1 MLKAR
6 DFAALQKLAKGVAA
20 QFGSDCEV
28 VVHRL
33 SADTMEHSIV
43 AIENGHVTG
52 RKVGDGPSHVVLERL
67 GKTIDPGLNDHLCY
81 LTLSLIHFLS
91 SLPSAVFFC
100 HFRMG

>member
-1 MLKAR
+1 MLKDR
-6 DFAALQKLAKGVAA
+6 DFEALQKLAKGVAA

-52 RKVGDGPSHVVLERL
+52 RKVATVPPMSCWNGWVKRL
-67 GKTIDPGLNDHLCY
+67 IR
-81 LTLSLIHFLS
+81 
-91 SLPSAVFFC
+91 A
-100 HFRMG
+100 

>member
-1 MLKAR
+1 MLKDR
-6 DFAALQKLAKGVAA
+6 DFEALQKLAKGVAA

-67 GKTIDPGLNDHLCY
+67 GKTIDRPERSPLLFDAYARRKAAEVLLY
-81 LTLSLIHFLS
+81 LY
-91 SLPSAVFFC
+91 
-100 HFRMG
+100 

>member
-1 MLKAR
+1 MLKDR
-6 DFAALQKLAKGVAA
+6 DFEALQKLAKGVAA

-52 RKVGDGPSHVVLERL
+52 R
-67 GKTIDPGLNDHLCY
+67 
-81 LTLSLIHFLS
+81 S
-91 SLPSAVFFC
+91 SS
-100 HFRMG
+100 